1 MRFYYSSGIHCTKH
15 KDNSEFRMRR
25 QETKW
30 DNGVY
35 YLTVWIENG
44 KGCGTLFNR
53 STGKSISL
61 EKAIS
66 DERDM
71 PSFPPDV
78 SQNLHRILDELRIDP
93 YTYRVK

>member
-1 MRFYYSSGIHCTKH
+1 
-15 KDNSEFRMRR
+15 MRR
-25 QETKW
+25 RETKW

-44 KGCGTLFNR
+44 KGCGTLVNR
-53 STGKSISL
+53 RTGYSASL

-71 PSFPPDV
+71 PSFHSDV
-78 SQNLHRILDELRIDP
+78 SENLHRILDELGIDP

>member
-1 MRFYYSSGIHCTKH
+1 MRG
-15 KDNSEFRMRR
+15 

-35 YLTVWIENG
+35 YLTVWIERG
-44 KGCGTLFNR
+44 KGCGTLVNR
-53 STGKSISL
+53 NTGISMSL

-71 PSFPPDV
+71 PSFPSDV
-78 SQNLHRILDELRIDP
+78 SQNLHRILDGLGIDP